1 MSNQEKLSSVVA
13 AFEQWRNNRNGRQ
26 VPTPQYLCQQAV
38 LLLEHSS
45 SSTITCALRI
55 SGSQLK
61 QWRELTAP
69 ANTEFVSLPLVNG
82 SCDPQ
87 QRLELRL
94 HNGVQLS
101 LSGALSSSLIV
112 DMLLKVKS

>member
-1 MSNQEKLSSVVA
+1 MSNQEQLSTVVA

-26 VPTPQYLCQQAV
+26 LTTPEHLRQQAV
-38 LLLEHSS
+38 SLLEHCSS
-45 SSTITCALRI
+45 SAITRALRI

-61 QWRELTAP
+61 QWRERSTP
-69 ANTEFVSLPLVNG
+69 RNTEFISLPWVDG
-82 SCDPQ
+82 SSAPQ
-87 QRLELRL
+87 QRLELSL

-112 DMLLKVKS
+112 DILREAKS

>member
-1 MSNQEKLSSVVA
+1 MSNQDQLSSVVA
-13 AFEQWRNNRNGRQ
+13 AFEQWRNNRNSRQ
-26 VPTPQYLCQQAV
+26 VPTPQHLV
-38 LLLEHSS
+38 LLLNHSS

-61 QWRELTAP
+61 QWRELSTP
-69 ANTEFVSLPLVNG
+69 TNTEFVSLPLVNG

-112 DMLLKVKS
+112 DMLREVKS

>member
-1 MSNQEKLSSVVA
+1 MSNQEQLSSVVA

-26 VPTPQYLCQQAV
+26 VPTPQHLRQQAV

-61 QWRELTAP
+61 QWRELSTP

-112 DMLLKVKS
+112 DMLREVKS